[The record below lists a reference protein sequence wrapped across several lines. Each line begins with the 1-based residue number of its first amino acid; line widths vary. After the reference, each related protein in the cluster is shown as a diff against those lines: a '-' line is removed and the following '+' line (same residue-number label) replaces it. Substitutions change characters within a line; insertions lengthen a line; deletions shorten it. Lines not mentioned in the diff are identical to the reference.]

1 MRRNLLIAAGGL
13 AAVALILV
21 VVFALSGDDDE
32 TATTSASTTTTT
44 AAGPAPTEGETSTT
58 EKGAPVTS
66 GGAAPVS
73 GAILSQAVTDT
84 ASVDVGEETD
94 CGALDAALAA
104 VSCTREKGS
113 GGEFLVFVGRRGDGA
128 LLGRLYQN
136 VDGAPHTFIPVR
148 QSPFFEPDTDVAGI
162 SLVQSRVGGE
172 RVIVVDY
179 DFGGSG
185 GVHSFDVV
193 AWDSSDEAPRVVAF
207 VNGTGGDRAVPSAK
221 DLRFVGANYEDGS
234 PTCCPN
240 FADVRTLSHA
250 GPGKWEITTKT
261 VPFSEAP

>member
-1 MRRNLLIAAGGL
+1 MRRTLLVAAGSL
-13 AAVALILV
+13 SAVALV
-21 VVFALSGDDDE
+21 VVAVFALNGDDE
-32 TATTSASTTTTT
+32 TAITSATTTT
-44 AAGPAPTEGETSTT
+44 ATGAGQAPADAETTTT

-84 ASVDVGEETD
+84 TAVDVGEETD
-94 CGALDAALAA
+94 CRALDAALDP

-128 LLGRLYQN
+128 LRGRLYRS
-136 VDGAPHTFIPVR
+136 VDGAPHTFTPVR
-148 QSPFFEPDTDVAGI
+148 QSAFFEPDADVAGM

-172 RVIVVDY
+172 PVIVVDY

-193 AWDSSDEAPRVVAF
+193 AWDSSDEGPRVVAF

-240 FADVRTLSHA
+240 FADVRTLTHA
-250 GPGKWEITTKT
+250 GPGRWEISTET